1 MEESK
6 GESVALGLE
15 RLLSLRQKLYSF
27 KSLGFHKQRFK
38 VPGEKSY
45 AAIRDVG
52 PLRAAWVTLK
62 ATNAL

>member
-1 MEESK
+1 MRVSF
-6 GESVALGLE
+6 ALGLE
-15 RLLSLRQKLYSF
+15 RLLSLRLEALQLQVTR
-27 KSLGFHKQRFK
+27 FHKQRFK